1 MFFSIVIPTYNRQ
14 KLLSSSITSV
24 LDQTFTDYE
33 LIIVDDG
40 STDNTEAFIKTFT
53 NPKIHYIK
61 TENFGVA
68 HARNVG
74 IKSALGN
81 YISFL
86 DSDDFLQTDHLQVAF
101 DEVEKNNQPEVIHLN
116 FSWGLEDGS
125 SAQKNNLPK
134 KLPEDIF
141 KSCSLHVN
149 CVFIR
154 KDVAL
159 INLFNEN
166 RELMFA
172 EDWDFFI
179 KLSVHHNI
187 IFKDQTTAYLVN
199 HEDRSMRNFN
209 ELVWAKRRDQLIKSL
224 KNDKIINA
232 KYPHKLKQVSAHMNS
247 LIALNLAINGSK
259 KSCLNY
265 LKIVFK
271 EHKAELFTKRFLA
284 TIKYLLFTW

>member
-1 MFFSIVIPTYNRQ
+1 
-14 KLLSSSITSV
+14 
-24 LDQTFTDYE
+24 
-33 LIIVDDG
+33 
-40 STDNTEAFIKTFT
+40 
-53 NPKIHYIK
+53 
-61 TENFGVA
+61 
-68 HARNVG
+68 
-74 IKSALGN
+74 
-81 YISFL
+81 
-86 DSDDFLQTDHLQVAF
+86 
-101 DEVEKNNQPEVIHLN
+101 
-116 FSWGLEDGS
+116 
-125 SAQKNNLPK
+125 
-134 KLPEDIF
+134 
-141 KSCSLHVN
+141 
-149 CVFIR
+149 
-154 KDVAL
+154 VAL